1 MRHHVTP
8 TWSLELPD
16 DADGLVN
23 DDGDLV
29 VNAPGRFIVVS
40 PWDAAPELTP
50 EEALA
55 ELQADERP
63 EPVEEHADV
72 ADDGTVRWAFML
84 DETDDDHRYLGLY
97 GYVLAPTEWLQLAVL
112 VDHELDRAWAVDTWR
127 SVRYGESDPGE
138 PAPDEPAG

>member
-1 MRHHVTP
+1 MRHHVTA

-16 DADGLVN
+16 DGDGVVN
-23 DDGDLV
+23 DEGELV
-29 VNAPGRFIVVS
+29 VRSPGRLIVVS
-40 PWDAAPELTP
+40 PWDAAPDLTP

-55 ELQADERP
+55 QLRADEHP
-63 EPVEEHADV
+63 APVEEHADES
-72 ADDGTVRWAFML
+72 ADGTARWAFVL

-127 SVRYGESDPGE
+127 SVRYD
-138 PAPDEPAG
+138 AAG

>member
-1 MRHHVTP
+1 VRHHVTP

-23 DDGDLV
+23 
-29 VNAPGRFIVVS
+29 APGRFIVVS
-40 PWDAAPELTP
+40 PWDAAPDLTP
-50 EEALA
+50 AQALA
-55 ELQADERP
+55 QLQADERP

-72 ADDGTVRWAFML
+72 AGDGTVRWAFVL

-127 SVRYGESDPGE
+127 SVRYGE
-138 PAPDEPAG
+138 AAADEAAG